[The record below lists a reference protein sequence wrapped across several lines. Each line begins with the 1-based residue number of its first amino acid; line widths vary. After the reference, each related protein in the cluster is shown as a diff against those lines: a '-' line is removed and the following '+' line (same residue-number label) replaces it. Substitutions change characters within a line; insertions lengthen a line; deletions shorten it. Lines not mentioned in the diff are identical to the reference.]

1 MNSDTMPCVTVVGI
15 AENIKQNSITE
26 DPGLHYY
33 LPIEQFHPEAAVVF
47 ARVKGIAAGQ
57 AESLRRQLQP
67 LMPGDS
73 YLTVTPMHEIVDP
86 NVRSWQLGATMFL
99 VFGGL
104 ALVLSGIGLYSV
116 VAYDVA
122 QRTHELGV
130 RIALGASVSD
140 VIRVVVGDGL
150 RFILIGILFG
160 GGLAL
165 WAGRWIQPLLYAVS
179 PRDPVVFGVV
189 AGVLL
194 FAAGLASLLPAL
206 RASRV
211 DPTVALRT
219 E

>member
-1 MNSDTMPCVTVVGI
+1 
-15 AENIKQNSITE
+15 
-26 DPGLHYY
+26 
-33 LPIEQFHPEAAVVF
+33 
-47 ARVKGIAAGQ
+47 
-57 AESLRRQLQP
+57 
-67 LMPGDS
+67 
-73 YLTVTPMHEIVDP
+73 
-86 NVRSWQLGATMFL
+86 MFL